1 MSPHNCRQ
9 KGDSMYIW
17 MDSMD
22 SMDSILLYYLSD
34 VFREF
39 RLYRIFCIIRKA
51 SLGKLQE
58 IDPNSLEL
66 SDRESFQ
73 QARST
78 QHCGGQKKM
87 TSYSLLK
94 RVKMNGKYLVGHYNF
109 EIFWNILFFGFR
121 RPCFIDSFTIAW
133 MGWMGFSWFFVAPC
147 GGSEIRHSSP
157 SMYKFIGKGWDK
169 LPTISGLQDF
179 WTINSVMEWS
189 SELFV

>member
-94 RVKMNGKYLVGHYNF
+94 RALWMGNILLIIIILKYF
-109 EIFWNILFFGFR
+109 EISFFLAFGVHV
-121 RPCFIDSFTIAW
+121 SLT
-133 MGWMGFSWFFVAPC
+133 
-147 GGSEIRHSSP
+147 H
-157 SMYKFIGKGWDK
+157 
-169 LPTISGLQDF
+169 LQ
-179 WTINSVMEWS
+179 
-189 SELFV
+189 